1 MPKKEPE
8 ITFEAAIERLESHL
22 FYGDGEVPLA
32 QMVSKFEEGSKLL
45 KECQTQ
51 LKEAELTIEKLDPD
65 TNMLD
70 ALDAEI
76 AIRLLNFFIQSN
88 VTPSADTVATRR

>member
-8 ITFEAAIERLESHL
+8 ITFEAAIERLESL
-22 FYGDGEVPLA
+22 ISSMETGEVPLA

-70 ALDAEI
+70 ALDAGNSDP
-76 AIRLLNFFIQSN
+76 AS
-88 VTPSADTVATRR
+88 

>member
-8 ITFEAAIERLESHL
+8 ITFEAAIERLESL
-22 FYGDGEVPLA
+22 ISSMETGEVPLA

-70 ALDAEI
+70 ALDAG
-76 AIRLLNFFIQSN
+76 NSDP
-88 VTPSADTVATRR
+88 VS

>member
-1 MPKKEPE
+1 ME
-8 ITFEAAIERLESHL
+8 T
-22 FYGDGEVPLA
+22 GEVPLA

-70 ALDAEI
+70 ALAWEI
-76 AIRLLNFFIQSN
+76 ATGF
-88 VTPSADTVATRR
+88 